1 MVQYGESL
9 VAFVEL
15 SSHCMKQMNWE
26 ATLSLLR
33 AVWGS
38 ITDVQGGTSV
48 FLSNSC

>member
-15 SSHCMKQMNWE
+15 SSSLWVKQMNWE

-33 AVWGS
+33 AV
-38 ITDVQGGTSV
+38 
-48 FLSNSC
+48 